1 MIIIT
6 IIHVAVIVVCLSLIL
21 LILLQARGG
30 GGIGGIFGGLESSG
44 FRTRRGVE
52 QTVFRLTIIL
62 AIMFV
67 AISALSAMLGS

>member
-1 MIIIT
+1 MT
-6 IIHVAVIVVCLSLIL
+6 IIHLAAIVVCLSLIM

-30 GGIGGIFGGLESSG
+30 GGVGGIFGGAESSG

-62 AIMFV
+62 AIVFM
-67 AISALSAMLGS
+67 AISAFSAMLGR

>member
-1 MIIIT
+1 MT

-21 LILLQARGG
+21 LILLQARGAG
-30 GGIGGIFGGLESSG
+30 GGIFGGLESSG
-44 FRTRRGVE
+44 FRTRRGIE
-52 QTVFRLTIIL
+52 QTMFRLTIIL